1 MRYIRFR
8 DLRQRVPLSRST
20 IWRMMREN
28 RFPQSKRIGK
38 VAMAWLED
46 EIEDWIKKRAA
57 GKE

>member
-1 MRYIRFR
+1 
-8 DLRQRVPLSRST
+8 
-20 IWRMMREN
+20 MMREN